1 MHFASDKRKKLTRVF
16 LNVRQFPFLGRVGLT
31 QQSLAAARARAA
43 PFGTVH
49 ALHQM
54 CIEFSPPPSSV
65 RPYFLPPFLSPSLP
79 PSQQGLHPSPLS
91 PPIVFRMPWAN
102 SELSEWDEGESKSR
116 QGGGG
121 GGENSHETLLCS
133 WDWHLCVL
141 VLARFSWA
149 LRYAATQRGRG
160 PRPRPILHHRRPHR
174 GEEASS
180 TLEHSININ
189 TERLGLTEEGV
200 ILSGRD
206 FMMHHRRSKTTF
218 S

>member
-1 MHFASDKRKKLTRVF
+1 M
-16 LNVRQFPFLGRVGLT
+16 G
-31 QQSLAAARARAA
+31 
-43 PFGTVH
+43 
-49 ALHQM
+49 
-54 CIEFSPPPSSV
+54 EF
-65 RPYFLPPFLSPSLP
+65 RLSGQCLLS
-79 PSQQGLHPSPLS
+79 LHPTALS
-91 PPIVFRMPWAN
+91 PPIAFSMPRAD
-102 SELSEWDEGESKSR
+102 SELSEWHESERIST
-116 QGGGG
+116 GGG
-121 GGENSHETLLCS
+121 NSHETLLCS

-141 VLARFSWA
+141 VLASFSWA
-149 LRYAATQRGRG
+149 LRYAATLRGRG

-218 S
+218 A

>member
-1 MHFASDKRKKLTRVF
+1 MHSTKCASSSPLLPLPSVLTFSRLF
-16 LNVRQFPFLGRVGLT
+16 
-31 QQSLAAARARAA
+31 SL
-43 PFGTVH
+43 P
-49 ALHQM
+49 L
-54 CIEFSPPPSSV
+54 
-65 RPYFLPPFLSPSLP
+65 SLP

-116 QGGGG
+116 QGGEGG
-121 GGENSHETLLCS
+121 GGGGGGGNSHETLLCS

-141 VLARFSWA
+141 VLASFSWA
-149 LRYAATQRGRG
+149 LRYAATLRGRG